1 MVDNKQLIYP
11 TVDLFLYDL
20 GEGLGELDTEI
31 EQNRRDFF
39 TRIYGE
45 KLDTEILNQIKTV
58 EETAKDYLPL
68 LSHLPDYIQPLKQ
81 GDGYYYPVKLG
92 DTYGLQIDCSGEI
105 EKDAQKRLSPKPKPL
120 TSLSEIKTLIK
131 NQLNSDK
138 GTIGQSW
145 FVWGLLT
152 SPEQNSL
159 ETAKNCYEQI
169 NLFPDSNWERNLK
182 QTGEFLGAHFYELW
196 KPPSHQHQTCD
207 SVHLIICLFDA
218 KDNNS
223 LSDVQD
229 KVELIYPQLMRLF
242 YYRNKVIWSYWQS
255 RQLKIELKN
264 SYPFIQKTADNLP
277 QQVNQPRLNLNQ
289 LQKEL
294 ADILKVLSI
303 YSNQLSSLEEQ
314 QSTIKTNLKN
324 YQKRVNTIAELDFNL
339 NSEATRKFLTVFSDY
354 VEKKYLEQTKSDL
367 RSFNSGFKLLENTIK
382 TIEGIISIEHTKNDR
397 DLNVTIGV
405 VGTALA
411 MSGVIASV
419 LSPQPEPPKSHGDFS
434 FLASPAFFL
443 SSLPLLISV
452 IILLYRFFR

>member
-1 MVDNKQLIYP
+1 MVDNEQLIYP

-20 GEGLGELDTEI
+20 GEGLGELDTKI
-31 EQNRRDFF
+31 EENRRDFF

-45 KLDTEILNQIKTV
+45 KLDTEILNKIRSI
-58 EETAKDYLPL
+58 EEKAEDYLPL
-68 LSHLPDYIQPLKQ
+68 LSHLPGCVQPLKQ
-81 GDGYYYPVKLG
+81 GDGYYYPVKLR

-105 EKDAQKRLSPKPKPL
+105 DLNPENELSPKPL
-120 TSLSEIKTLIK
+120 TSLSESKTLIK

-152 SPEQNSL
+152 STEQNSL
-159 ETAKNCYEQI
+159 ETAKNCYQQI
-169 NLFPDSNWERNLK
+169 NLFPDVNWKRDLK

-223 LSDVQD
+223 LLEVQE
-229 KVELIYPQLMRLF
+229 KVRRIYPELMQLFR
-242 YYRNKVIWSYWQS
+242 YRNKVIWSYWQS
-255 RQLKIELKN
+255 RQLKIELKKA
-264 SYPFIQKTADNLP
+264 YPIIQTTVNNLP
-277 QQVNQPRLNLNQ
+277 QQVDQPRLNLNQ

-324 YQKRVNTIAELDFNL
+324 YQKRVDAIAELDFNF
-339 NSEATRKFLTVFSDY
+339 NSEATRKFLMFFSDY
-354 VEKKYLEQTKSDL
+354 VEEKYLEQTKSDL
-367 RSFNSGFKLLENTIK
+367 RSLNSGFKLLENAIK
-382 TIEGIISIEHTKNDR
+382 TIEGIISIEQTKSDR
-397 DLNVTIGV
+397 DLNSTIGV

-411 MSGVIASV
+411 MSGVTASV
-419 LSPQPEPPKSHGDFS
+419 LSAQPERPKSHGDFS
-434 FLASPAFFL
+434 FMASPAFFL

-452 IILLYRFFR
+452 IILGLSRFFR

>member
-1 MVDNKQLIYP
+1 MVDNEQLIYP

-20 GEGLGELDTEI
+20 GEGLGELDTKI

-45 KLDTEILNQIKTV
+45 KLDTEILNKIKSV
-58 EETAKDYLPL
+58 EEKAGDYLPL
-68 LSHLPDYIQPLKQ
+68 LSHLPGCIQPLKQ
-81 GDGYYYPVKLG
+81 GDGYYSPVKLG

-105 EKDAQKRLSPKPKPL
+105 EKDAKKRFSPKPL
-120 TSLSEIKTLIK
+120 ISLAESKTLIK
-131 NQLNSDK
+131 NQLNSCE

-159 ETAKNCYEQI
+159 ETAQKCYQQI
-169 NLFPDSNWERNLK
+169 NLFPDDNWERDLQ

-218 KDNNS
+218 QLNNS
-223 LSDVQD
+223 LPEVSK
-229 KVELIYPQLMRLF
+229 KVERIYPQLMQLF
-242 YYRNKVIWSYWQS
+242 RYRNKVIWSYWQS
-255 RQLKIELKN
+255 RQLKIELKKA
-264 SYPFIQKTADNLP
+264 YPIIQTTVNNLP
-277 QQVNQPRLNLNQ
+277 QQVDQTRLNLNQ

-294 ADILKVLSI
+294 ADILKILSI

-324 YQKRVNTIAELDFNL
+324 YQKRVDAIAELDFNF
-339 NSEATRKFLTVFSDY
+339 NSEATRKFLMFFSDY
-354 VEKKYLEQTKSDL
+354 VEEKYLEQTKSDL
-367 RSFNSGFKLLENTIK
+367 RSLNSGFKLLENAIK
-382 TIEGIISIEHTKNDR
+382 TIEGIISIEQTKSDR
-397 DLNVTIGV
+397 NLNLTIGV
-405 VGTALA
+405 VGTALT
-411 MSGVIASV
+411 MSGVTASV
-419 LSPQPEPPKSHGDFS
+419 LSAQPEPPKSHGDFS
-434 FLASPAFFL
+434 FMASPTFFI
-443 SSLPLLISV
+443 SSLPVLISV